1 MKDII
6 RGAGQLR
13 AAVIGLGVGERHIAG
28 YQADP
33 RCRVVAL
40 CDTDP
45 RKLGDVQ
52 LRYPGLLATT
62 KPEEILED
70 PSIDIVSIASHD
82 DFHRDQIVA
91 ALSLG
96 KHVFAEKPLCLSR
109 AEYRDILLALKNSNG
124 PRLSSNLILRKEPR
138 FVELR
143 NRIRAEKFGNVYYLE
158 GDYDYGRIEKIVGG
172 WRGELAGFSVV
183 HSGGIHLIDLLLWLS
198 ASQVVQVFAYGTRIA
213 TESTRFRNNDT
224 VVAILKFAD
233 GMLGKVSANFACV
246 TPHHHRVSVY
256 GTEATFEQG
265 HLGAAYFS
273 SRDAAVGP
281 ELETDAYPAA
291 SKGDILPSF
300 VRSIL
305 DGSPAD
311 VTEKEVFD
319 AMNVSLA
326 IEESLL
332 AGKPV
337 DLEYE
342 DWDAT

>member
-1 MKDII
+1 VTHII
-6 RGAGQLR
+6 TGAGQLR

-28 YQADP
+28 YQSDP

-45 RKLGDVQ
+45 RRLREVQ
-52 LRYPGLLATT
+52 RRHPGLSVTT
-62 KPEEILED
+62 KPEEILQD
-70 PSIDIVSIASHD
+70 SSIDIVSIASHD

-91 ALSLG
+91 ALSFG
-96 KHVFAEKPLCLSR
+96 KHVFVEKPLCLSR
-109 AEYRDILLALKNSNG
+109 VEYDDISLALKNSNG
-124 PRLSSNLILRKEPR
+124 LRLSSNLILRKEPR
-138 FVELR
+138 FEELR
-143 NRIRAEKFGNVYYLE
+143 NRIRADKFGSIYYLE

-183 HSGGIHLIDLLLWLS
+183 HSGAIHLIDLLLWLS
-198 ASQVVQVFAYGTRIA
+198 ESKVVQVFAYGTRIA
-213 TESTRFRNNDT
+213 TESTRFRKNDT

-233 GMLGKVSANFACV
+233 GVLGKVTANFACV
-246 TPHHHRVSVY
+246 TPHHHRVTIY

-265 HLGAAYFS
+265 HLGAAYLW

-281 ELETDAYPAA
+281 ELVTDAYPGA

-305 DGSPAD
+305 DGAHAD

-332 AGKPV
+332 AGQPV

-342 DWDAT
+342 DWDAR